1 MLSRPIR
8 DNGNITRDALKP
20 RRKTDMFRY
29 RLLRSLLMAAVV
41 MVAIPQA
48 ANAQAYASKIWS
60 FDVNGGYAFPT
71 GPLGDIAKGG
81 ATFGVGFGY
90 AVSDLVGLRIGGDWD
105 LLGGQD
111 LTSPVPPIANP
122 GITAGQGPNITLTHL
137 NGGIDFDFI
146 NNPDSKFKFQLY
158 LLGGA
163 VFVNSQK
170 VDFRDP
176 DPEDTGDLGCDGVG
190 GFCLIDWQD
199 TYPEFKGGIR
209 LGFEVGDCTPARARI
224 CGEISIFGGG
234 NIMFGNERDTIPI
247 TELYPDAEPFGTFV
261 DIPVGINIRINVL

>member
-1 MLSRPIR
+1 ML
-8 DNGNITRDALKP
+8 
-20 RRKTDMFRY
+20 RY

-60 FDVNGGYAFPT
+60 FDVNGGYAIPT
-71 GPLGDIAKGG
+71 GSLSNIAKGG
-81 ATFGVGFGY
+81 PTFGVGFGY
-90 AVSDLVGLRIGGDWD
+90 AVSDLVGLRIGSDLD

-111 LTSPVPPIANP
+111 LLVAVPPIANP
-122 GITAGQGPNITLTHL
+122 DITAGQGPNITLWHL

-146 NNPDSKFKFQLY
+146 HKPDSKFKFQLY

-176 DPEDTGDLGCDGVG
+176 DPDDTSDLGCDGVG
-190 GFCLIDWQD
+190 GLCLIDWQD
-199 TYPEFKGGIR
+199 TYPEFKAGIR
-209 LGFEVGDCTPARARI
+209 LGFEVGDCTPARARV
-224 CGEISIFGGG
+224 CGEIGIFGGG
-234 NIMFGNERDTIPI
+234 NIMFGNEEDSDPI
-247 TELYPDAEPFGTFV
+247 ASLYGESGFGTFI
-261 DIPVGINIRINVL
+261 DIPVGLNIRINVL

>member
-1 MLSRPIR
+1 MLGYKS
-8 DNGNITRDALKP
+8 
-20 RRKTDMFRY
+20 
-29 RLLRSLLMAAVV
+29 LRSLLMATVV
-41 MVAIPQA
+41 MVAIPSA

-105 LLGGQD
+105 LLKGQD
-111 LTSPVPPIANP
+111 VPLAVPLGASIDLAD
-122 GITAGQGPNITLTHL
+122 GRGPNITLTHL

-146 NNPDSKFKFQLY
+146 NKPDSKFKFQLY

-176 DPEDTGDLGCDGVG
+176 DPQDTGDLGCPGAPG

-199 TYPEFKGGIR
+199 AYPEFKAGIR
-209 LGFEVGDCTPARARI
+209 LGFEVGDCTPARARV
-224 CGEISIFGGG
+224 CGEIAIFGGG
-234 NIMFGNERDTIPI
+234 NFMFGNERDTVPI
-247 TELYPDAEPFGTFV
+247 TALYPGAEPFGTFI